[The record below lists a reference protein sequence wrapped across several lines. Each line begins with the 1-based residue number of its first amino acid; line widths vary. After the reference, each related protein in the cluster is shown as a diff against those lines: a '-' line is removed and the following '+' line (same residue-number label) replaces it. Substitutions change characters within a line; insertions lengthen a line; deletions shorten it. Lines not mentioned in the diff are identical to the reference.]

1 MLVWQKP
8 TYLTPVGTSSAGLG
22 AGHRGGQRGFTAPRG
37 TQAQWGRRHRA
48 AEQPA
53 GCEGDKRQVLKLK
66 LTLKAKEPLRRP
78 AVPSLPPPYRCFPE
92 KDGCV
97 GLTLN
102 ILFAALRISSVSLAA
117 PERSSPD
124 AHPGFTLSP
133 LGAEPGAKPKISKGK
148 MQPELPSFVVKPH
161 DFDGKP

>member
-1 MLVWQKP
+1 MRVREQ
-8 TYLTPVGTSSAGLG
+8 GTGEGSG
-22 AGHRGGQRGFTAPRG
+22 ASRPPGARRRGGDAALGC
-37 TQAQWGRRHRA
+37 RHRA
-48 AEQPA
+48 AEQRA

-66 LTLKAKEPLRRP
+66 LSLKAKEPLRLP
-78 AVPSLPPPYRCFPE
+78 AVPSLPPPYRCSPE

-102 ILFAALRISSVSLAA
+102 IPFAALCISSVSLAA

-133 LGAEPGAKPKISKGK
+133 LGAEPGAKPTISKGK